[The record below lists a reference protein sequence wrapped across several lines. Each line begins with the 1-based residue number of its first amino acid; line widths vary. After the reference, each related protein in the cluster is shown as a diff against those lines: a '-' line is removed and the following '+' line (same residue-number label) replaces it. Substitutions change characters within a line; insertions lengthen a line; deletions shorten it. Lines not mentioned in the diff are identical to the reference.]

1 MKNEYNKDFSIN
13 YTNVDRNLKMS
24 LVNGSYIVQDIMT
37 EFFKYLESDN
47 VTVKNENNA
56 VWVLVRQK
64 IHFNRYPIWGEN
76 IKVSAYI
83 SEKSKIRL
91 IINSIAR
98 DEKGEIIF

>member
-56 VWVLVRQK
+56 V
-64 IHFNRYPIWGEN
+64 
-76 IKVSAYI
+76 
-83 SEKSKIRL
+83 
-91 IINSIAR
+91 
-98 DEKGEIIF
+98 